1 MTLYQELDTVAEIKK
16 ARLRW
21 MGHVERMS
29 EDRVIKKLYMSKPG
43 GRRSVGRPKMRW
55 LDDVEEDLR
64 KMRIGG
70 WRGRARRRDEL
81 KSVLSEVKFLQRP

>member
-1 MTLYQELDTVAEIKK
+1 MV
-16 ARLRW
+16 
-21 MGHVERMS
+21 GHVERMP
-29 EDRVIKKLYMSKPG
+29 EDRVIRKLYMSKPE

-70 WRGRARRRDEL
+70 WRGRARGRDEW
-81 KSVLSEVKFLQRP
+81 KSVLREVKVLQGP